1 MNYILFSLWFT
12 LVHIISYTLAGV
24 LALRISK
31 DIYEGKSRLMDYLR
45 DMSVQSESRHVQKW
59 FIPGQIVR
67 GIILSVVLYPVLGFL
82 GEISFGLRF
91 LFFFG
96 LMFGYTHL
104 ASAAPCSD
112 NIEGL
117 IYLKERYINR
127 SIFLKFHYEMI
138 IYSVVLALA
147 VSLLL
152 F

>member
-1 MNYILFSLWFT
+1 MSYIVFSLWFT
-12 LVHIISYTLAGV
+12 LIHIISYTLAGV

-45 DMSVQSESRHVQKW
+45 DMSVQSESKHVQKW
-59 FIPGQIVR
+59 FIPGQVVR
-67 GIILSVVLYPVLGFL
+67 GIILSVILYPILGLL
-82 GEISFGLRF
+82 GEISFGFRF

-104 ASAAPCSD
+104 AAVSPAPD

-117 IYLKERYINR
+117 IYLKEKYINR
-127 SIFLKFHYEMI
+127 HAFLKFHFEMI

>member
-12 LVHIISYTLAGV
+12 LIHIISYTLAGV
-24 LALRISK
+24 LALHISK
-31 DIYEGKSRLMDYLR
+31 EIYEGKSRLMDYLR
-45 DMSVQSESRHVQKW
+45 DMSLKSESSYVQKW

-67 GIILSVVLYPVLGFL
+67 GIILSVILYPVLGLL

-104 ASAAPCSD
+104 ASVSPAPD

-127 SIFLKFHYEMI
+127 SAFIKFHFEMI
-138 IYSVVLALA
+138 VYSIVLALA
-147 VSLLL
+147 VSLFL